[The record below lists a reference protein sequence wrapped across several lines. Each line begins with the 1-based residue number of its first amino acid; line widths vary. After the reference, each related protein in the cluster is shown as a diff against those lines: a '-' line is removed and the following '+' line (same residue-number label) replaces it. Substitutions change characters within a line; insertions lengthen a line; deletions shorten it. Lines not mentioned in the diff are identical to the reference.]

1 MTNTHSE
8 DLIKKNSS
16 VGMSHVTDGQD
27 GEEVDDI
34 VKAELKAFKNR
45 MKR

>member
-1 MTNTHSE
+1 MGGFST
-8 DLIKKNSS
+8 
-16 VGMSHVTDGQD
+16 VTDGQD

-34 VKAELKAFKNR
+34 VKAELKEFKMR